1 LTYWL
6 GGLTPLLAP
15 RTLPLRS
22 GAEGE
27 TVESEV
33 AWSLKFSDFRMD
45 SAVGGLDEQNTLLDM
60 ERMGVSVY

>member
-1 LTYWL
+1 ME
-6 GGLTPLLAP
+6 
-15 RTLPLRS
+15 S
-22 GAEGE
+22 E

-45 SAVGGLDEQNTLLDM
+45 SAVGALDEQDTLLDM